1 MGERPKMVP
10 TGADVEAF
18 LATVA
23 DERRRA
29 DARTLCELM
38 ATLTGEPAVLWGSSI
53 IGFGAHHYRY
63 ASGREGDAPLAAFSP
78 RKAQLVVYLVAG
90 FTERYGKLLSRLG
103 PHTSGKSCLYIKR
116 LSDVDL
122 DVLRQLVDRS
132 VRVGRGVDRA
142 SGNVNR
148 G

>member
-1 MGERPKMVP
+1 VAEQAKMVP

-23 DERRRA
+23 EGRRA

-38 ATLTGEPAVLWGSSI
+38 ASVTGEPAAMWGSSI
-53 IGFGAHHYRY
+53 IGFGTFHYRY
-63 ASGREGDAPLAAFSP
+63 ASGRQGDAPLAAFSP
-78 RKAQLVVYLVAG
+78 RKAQTVVYLVDG
-90 FTERYGKLLSRLG
+90 FAERYGRQLARLG
-103 PHTSGKSCLYIKR
+103 PHSTGRSCLYIKR

-132 VRVGRGVDRA
+132 ARVALGVDRA
-142 SGNVNR
+142 GANVDPA
-148 G
+148 